1 MSAARPLRI
10 AIAGFGPF
18 PGVAKNPSAEIVR
31 QLLRMQRFRNSG
43 IRLSGAIF
51 PTAYEAAEK
60 ELLTLLRSGP
70 DAVVLFGVAGRRR
83 EVCIETTARN
93 AVSVLA
99 PDNTRFV
106 PAKRSLV
113 EKDSRTLSVRAPAHR
128 LLQAAKSAGVRARLS
143 RDAGSY
149 LCNAS
154 FYRALHETRAQ
165 EKPPLVVFVHI
176 PMPRANR
183 PLRKPRR
190 RLRRLPALLP
200 LFSALVRAAAA
211 ILAASISAARRR

>member
-1 MSAARPLRI
+1 MSAARPLRV

-18 PGVAKNPSAEIVR
+18 PGVARNPSAEIVR
-31 QLLRMQRFRNSG
+31 KLLRMQRFRTG
-43 IRLSGAIF
+43 DIRLSGAIF

-60 ELLTLLRSGP
+60 ELLALLKPRP
-70 DAVVLFGVAGRRR
+70 DAVILFGVAGRRR

-99 PDNTRFV
+99 PDNARRV
-106 PAKRSLV
+106 PAKRALIA
-113 EKDSRTLSVRAPAHR
+113 EGSRTLPLRASAHR
-128 LLQAAKSAGVRARLS
+128 LLQAAKSAGIRARLS
-143 RDAGSY
+143 RDAGRY

-154 FYRALHETRAQ
+154 FYRALHETRVQ

-183 PLRKPRR
+183 PPRKQRK
-190 RLRRLPALLP
+190 RLRRPPSPLPRFP
-200 LFSALVRAAAA
+200 ALVRAAAE
-211 ILAASISAARRR
+211 ILAAAISAARRR